1 MRQIGQGALH
11 PVRWSVLGEDV
22 ELPREVCGSHI
33 DRRMFSLE
41 HRVRVFVFQ
50 VLDHRVEFLLL
61 RHKPREEW
69 PLGPV
74 VGPVTPG
81 EKLEQAIRRE
91 VLADIGLRR
100 PVHLIELMQPQ
111 KELFGDLGVVEW
123 PFAWQAGTPSE
134 PVAALQPGPMV
145 GEMHWLS
152 FEAAFHQLEIP
163 GDRDALVR
171 LQLTLQ

>member
-1 MRQIGQGALH
+1 ML
-11 PVRWSVLGEDV
+11 
-22 ELPREVCGSHI
+22 
-33 DRRMFSLE
+33 SLE

-50 VLDHRVEFLLL
+50 VLDRRVEFLLL

-81 EKLEQAIRRE
+81 EKLEEAIRRE
-91 VLADIGLRR
+91 VHAETGLRR

-111 KELFGDLGVVEW
+111 KELFGDVGVVEW

-134 PVAALQPGPMV
+134 PVARVQPGPMV
-145 GEMHWLS
+145 GEVHWMS
-152 FEAAFHQLEIP
+152 FEAAFREL
-163 GDRDALVR
+163 GSDADRDALVR
-171 LQLTLQ
+171 LQLSLQ